1 MEKKES
7 LRANPGFSSKINAS
21 LNGET
26 LKFCYQCGTCTAAC
40 PISKFIDIYK
50 PNKILQLCKL
60 GIRNSPQSNAFL
72 FCSAC
77 TLCTK
82 NCPQGVKVHR
92 VMEAMKEQ
100 APDNA
105 EVKAFIAKGFD
116 EILEALSKEMPF
128 PLVYSWI
135 CLRPPDED
143 ESGEF
148 DKDIKNALDRALAR
162 FRPQVTSQAQPH
174 CTPQTIP
181 QVTPQTVP
189 QSDSQAAPLAASQV
203 IPLAASQAQ
212 PPDGSAKKVAIIGSG
227 PAGLTAAWALA
238 KSGYK
243 VTVFESLPEPGGM
256 LRTGIPGYRLPKD
269 VLAAEIAGIKALGV
283 DIKTNSIVD
292 GRLFDNLIDSDDYAA
307 VFIASGAHRSSKL
320 GLDGETC
327 NGVVPAIE
335 FLREY
340 NMTGVNVSG
349 KKVIV
354 LGGGNVAID
363 AACAAKRSGAQS
375 VQIFYRRDR
384 KAMPAHEWEIED
396 AESIGVEFNLF
407 WAPQEILRDGDNLT
421 GVRFIRTKFVSD
433 KDGKQRLTYNENES
447 LDVEADIL
455 IPAIGQA
462 PDLSFLSKNI
472 ATVKKS
478 IEVNPYTMETSL
490 PGVFVAGDIVSE
502 SASLLEAIS
511 GGKIAAQSIIRFLE
525 DNR

>member
-1 MEKKES
+1 MQQSDTYIMEKKES
-7 LRANPGFSSKINAS
+7 LRADPRVSSKINAS
-21 LNGET
+21 PNGET

-50 PNKILQLCKL
+50 PNKIMQLCKL

-92 VMEAMKEQ
+92 IMEAMKEH
-100 APDNA
+100 APDSA

-116 EILEALSKEMPF
+116 EILEALGKEMPF

-135 CLRPPDED
+135 CLRQPDEN
-143 ESGEF
+143 ESEEF
-148 DKDIKNALDRALAR
+148 DKDIKNALDQALVR
-162 FRPQVTSQAQPH
+162 FHPQAGLP
-174 CTPQTIP
+174 
-181 QVTPQTVP
+181 
-189 QSDSQAAPLAASQV
+189 
-203 IPLAASQAQ
+203 
-212 PPDGSAKKVAIIGSG
+212 GESAKKVAIIGSG
-227 PAGLTAAWALA
+227 PAGLTAAWSLA
-238 KSGYK
+238 KSGYS

-269 VLAAEIAGIKALGV
+269 VLAAEIDGIKALGV
-283 DIKTNSIVD
+283 EIKTNSIVD
-292 GRLFDNLIDSDDYAA
+292 GRLFENLIGDDDYAA

-349 KKVIV
+349 KRVIV

-384 KAMPAHEWEIED
+384 KSMPAHEWEIEE
-396 AESIGVEFNLF
+396 AELSGVEFNLF
-407 WAPQEILRDGDNLT
+407 WAPKEILRDGDNLT
-421 GVRFIRTKFVSD
+421 GVRFIRTKFVND
-433 KDGKQRLTYNENES
+433 KDGKPSLGYNEKES
-447 LDVEADIL
+447 LDVEVDIL

-462 PDLSFLSKNI
+462 PDLSFLSKNVT
-472 ATVKKS
+472 TVRNS
-478 IEVNPYTMETSL
+478 IQADPYTMETSL

-511 GGKIAAQSIIRFLE
+511 GGKTAAQSIIRFLE

>member
-1 MEKKES
+1 MQLSETYAAEKTDS
-7 LRANPGFSSKINAS
+7 FRADPKFSNKINAS
-21 LNGET
+21 VNGET

-100 APDNA
+100 ARDSA
-105 EVKAFIAKGFD
+105 EVSAFIAKGFD

-128 PLVYSWI
+128 PLAYSWI
-135 CLRPPDED
+135 CLRPSDD
-143 ESGEF
+143 IESNTFNNEL
-148 DKDIKNALDRALAR
+148 KTALDHALGR
-162 FRPQVTSQAQPH
+162 PRPQAAH
-174 CTPQTIP
+174 
-181 QVTPQTVP
+181 
-189 QSDSQAAPLAASQV
+189 QSEN
-203 IPLAASQAQ
+203 
-212 PPDGSAKKVAIIGSG
+212 AKKVAIIGSG

-238 KSGYK
+238 KAGYK
-243 VTVFESLPEPGGM
+243 ATVFESLPEPGGM

-269 VLAAEIAGIKALGV
+269 VLAAEIDGIKALGV
-283 DIKTNSIVD
+283 EIKTNSVVD
-292 GRLFDNLIDSDDYAA
+292 GRLFENLITGDEYAA
-307 VFIASGAHRSSKL
+307 VFIASGAHKSSKL

-327 NGVVPAIE
+327 NGVIPAIE

-349 KKVIV
+349 KNVIV

-375 VQIFYRRDR
+375 VRIFYRRDR
-384 KAMPAHEWEIED
+384 KSMPAHEWEIEE
-396 AESIGVEFNLF
+396 AESTGVELNLF
-407 WAPQEILRDGDNLT
+407 WAPKAIISDGNNVT
-421 GVRFIRTKFVSD
+421 GVKFIRTKFVND
-433 KDGKQRLTYNENES
+433 KNGKPSLAYNEKES
-447 LDVEADIL
+447 LDVEVDIL

-462 PDLSFLSKNI
+462 PDLSFLSKNV

-478 IEVNPYTMETSL
+478 IEVNPYTMETNL

-511 GGKIAAQSIIRFLE
+511 GGKTAAQSIISFLKCKV
-525 DNR
+525 